1 MMFKRLG
8 SIMNKRQRGFTLIE
22 LIIAVA
28 ITGAITSGITMSIF
42 QTFNYNARSNARM
55 VAVKQVE
62 EAIHYIN
69 RDVQMA
75 QIIEPEPDPDPDGF
89 PLVLTWVE
97 WETNSQNV
105 VTYSLDDSTN
115 ELKRKHD
122 AGGST
127 VSDRVVASYVD
138 TSSDDTYC
146 EFDDTDWIF
155 TFKITA
161 TVSGYP
167 EDMSETREVRV
178 TPRTS

>member
-22 LIIAVA
+22 LVIAVA
-28 ITGAITSGITMSIF
+28 ITGAITSGIAMSIF
-42 QTFNYNARSNARM
+42 QTLDYNARSNSRM
-55 VAVKQVE
+55 VAIKQVE
-62 EAIHYIN
+62 EAIHYIS

-75 QIIEPEPDPDPDGF
+75 QIIEPEPAPDPDGF

-97 WETNSQNV
+97 WENNIVNV
-105 VTYSLDDSTN
+105 VTYSIEGD

-122 AGGST
+122 VGGST
-127 VSDRVVASYVD
+127 ASDRAVARHVD

-146 EFDDTDWIF
+146 EFDETDWIF
-155 TFKITA
+155 TLKITA

-167 EDMSETREVRV
+167 EDISETREVRV